1 MKLTDLKFAP
11 TLLAE
16 LEARGF
22 RTVEEMAD
30 LSNAFI
36 LRIPGMGGAAY
47 RRLAGAMGRDAYAKS
62 CRPAGRPKK
71 NRHVILARPAAKPN
85 CMEPANVPAVRGAR
99 RARHNSNRS
108 QNDACRS
115 STRNRPS
122 CRVLRSRCAGDHVE
136 ANDLRIGR
144 QRRNIVPPAPAGKV
158 FPVRSIGAAGLA
170 ELAASM

>member
-71 NRHVILARPAAKPN
+71 NR
-85 CMEPANVPAVRGAR
+85 
-99 RARHNSNRS
+99 
-108 QNDACRS
+108 ACD
-115 STRNRPS
+115 PS
-122 CRVLRSRCAGDHVE
+122 
-136 ANDLRIGR
+136 
-144 QRRNIVPPAPAGKV
+144 
-158 FPVRSIGAAGLA
+158 
-170 ELAASM
+170 